1 MRSLEGANWPEEHAG
16 VRRQLIRLIRAR
28 RLRYGAPPKRPA
40 RIRYLQVVNP
50 ESGFPLT
57 KSGMWYVIDEALDSG
72 IPLEPVT
79 LRRPPGERGWT
90 FRFRLAS
97 TEPLVYVKLQ
107 IIGSHVVLR
116 SFHYSEH
123 DHHA

>member
-40 RIRYLQVVNP
+40 RIRYHQVVNP
-50 ESGFPLT
+50 
-57 KSGMWYVIDEALDSG
+57 KSC
-72 IPLEPVT
+72 
-79 LRRPPGERGWT
+79 
-90 FRFRLAS
+90 
-97 TEPLVYVKLQ
+97 
-107 IIGSHVVLR
+107 R
-116 SFHYSEH
+116 SFHYSED